1 MGTVLTETE
10 NFDLAVEG
18 PSTLS
23 HASSAEMRE
32 NLTKLVNRDRYLIS
46 RVAAAEAGDVLRP
59 SLHALD
65 VSRFTF
71 GTGTPLVW
79 RQSDVTDEGTLLRN
93 LEAPK
98 KGVLTGVRA
107 RILPIGGHAG
117 LPGTMPK
124 LELYRQPLL
133 SSAPVLVADATDTSA
148 NVTDYELGH
157 NVELTGLSESLQV
170 GNALEY
176 FVVFRGEA
184 GANSLVG
191 LLLLDLY
198 GICG

>member
-1 MGTVLTETE
+1 MGTVLTETDS
-10 NFDLAVEG
+10 FDLLVEG

-32 NLTKLVNRDRYLIS
+32 NMTKLVNRDRFLLE
-46 RVAAAEAGDVLRP
+46 RVGGAAVGDVMRP
-59 SLHALD
+59 SLAALD

-79 RQSDVTDEGTLLRN
+79 RQSDVTDAGTLLRN
-93 LEAPK
+93 LPAPK
-98 KGVLTGVRA
+98 KAALTGVRA
-107 RILPIGGHAG
+107 RILPIGSHAG

-124 LELYRQPLL
+124 LELYRQPLI
-133 SSAPVLVADATDTSA
+133 STAPVLVADAVDASA
-148 NVTDYELGH
+148 DVTAYELGH
-157 NVELTGLSESLQV
+157 NVEITGLSANLAT
-170 GNALEY
+170 GNAEEY

-184 GANSLVG
+184 GANALVG